1 LFHYNVDDISSFRK
15 SQLLSETNL
24 QDVAEVESRKFLV
37 VKPKIE
43 QRQFLGWCI
52 NLKFRDALRADFYR
66 H

>member
-1 LFHYNVDDISSFRK
+1 MWSIDYQRFVT

-24 QDVAEVESRKFLV
+24 QDVAEVESRKFLI

-52 NLKFRDALRADFYR
+52 NLKFRDALRPDFYR